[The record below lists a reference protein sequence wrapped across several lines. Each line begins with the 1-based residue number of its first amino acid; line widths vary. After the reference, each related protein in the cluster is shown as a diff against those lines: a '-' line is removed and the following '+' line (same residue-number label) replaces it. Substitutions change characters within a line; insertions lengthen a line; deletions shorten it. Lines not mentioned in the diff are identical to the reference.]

1 MNCRILVIIYVNH
14 QAQSALS
21 NGQLKSSEN
30 HRKRRSRE
38 RDYNEPNI
46 SYDDGKQLI
55 KAINV

>member
-1 MNCRILVIIYVNH
+1 MIFYVNH

-55 KAINV
+55 WAINV